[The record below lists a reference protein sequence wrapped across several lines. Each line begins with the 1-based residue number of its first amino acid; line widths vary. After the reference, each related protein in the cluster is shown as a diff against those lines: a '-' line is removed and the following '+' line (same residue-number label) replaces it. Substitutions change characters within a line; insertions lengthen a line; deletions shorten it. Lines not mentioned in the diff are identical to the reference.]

1 MQTGTRLHGFE
12 VTRVREIEELGGR
25 LVEMTHEKTGA
36 QLCWLDRPEEN
47 KAFCIAFKT
56 IPEDSTGVFHI
67 LEHSVLCGSDKYP
80 VKEPF
85 VELLKTS
92 VQTFLNAM
100 TFPDKTVYP
109 FSSRND
115 KDYLNLMDIY
125 LDAVFHPAIYHRPEI
140 FRQEGWRYE
149 NPDTEPVYQGVV
161 LNEMKGAFS
170 SPRTLLENAM
180 NELLFPDNCYRFVSG
195 GDPERIPDLSYEQ
208 FLAMHRKYYHPS
220 NARISLVGSVDLDQ
234 ALEKLDSF
242 LRDYERREADF
253 SIPMQAAGPAR
264 TVERPYEIGPEEP
277 LEQRTILCCGRLW
290 VPFYDRK
297 RNYAASI
304 LADYL
309 AGDND
314 APLKRAVLQAGLAQD
329 FSLSLHDGIQQSWF
343 SWDAFH
349 TDPEKLPEL
358 RRVIR
363 ETLEQIAARGLEPQR
378 LRACCNAYAFGM
390 RDHDNG
396 FGPRSLNEAL
406 DMLDTW
412 NYGGDPAEGL
422 MVEDVLAQLCVR
434 PDPEYFAELMRELLL
449 EQAHCVTLILTPSH
463 SLGAEKAEREA
474 ARLRREAAAWTEAQR
489 QELTAQ
495 AEALAAWQQTPDSP
509 EAIASIPML
518 QRSDLKSRPDPLPM
532 EEGTL
537 GEIPVLRHKAE
548 SKLVR
553 FKLIFSLA
561 ALKLEELPA
570 VELLSRL
577 LGVAGTEFRSAEQL
591 QLQVKERI
599 GKLELRPV
607 VYAGSDPE
615 HCKPL
620 LAVSFVCLAE
630 EAEAAGALA
639 AEILT
644 RSCYTDEKLLR
655 DLLQQANME
664 LQQSLSAA
672 GHQYAMTRMNA
683 YFSAHGVAREY
694 LGGTELAHWMKRR
707 SSAGEAELAALL
719 AQMKALA
726 GRIFTAR
733 RLTLSVSDNCP
744 ASLLGALC
752 SAFPRGEEQPPREMA
767 YAPLGIRQEGI
778 VIPAAV
784 GYACR
789 GSRLTRCGL
798 EYHGSLPILAN
809 VLNFAYLWSEIRVQG
824 GAYGCGFVAGDEG
837 DAGYYTYRDP
847 KPERSLDVMKGAAEF
862 LRSFCA
868 SNPDLS
874 GFVLGA
880 VSTLD
885 PLLNEESR
893 MRLAE
898 SRWFKGLSYERVCRR
913 YRELVNTDCR
923 DLLALLP
930 ILEQISADNAACV
943 TAGAPLLDACGD
955 RLRSRVSV

>member
-1 MQTGTRLHGFE
+1 MQTGTNLHGFQ

-36 QLCWLDRPEEN
+36 RLCWLDRPEEN
-47 KAFCIAFKT
+47 KAFCIAFQT

-115 KDYLNLMDIY
+115 KDYLYLMDIY
-125 LDAVFHPAIYHRPEI
+125 LDAVFHPAIYHKPEI

-161 LNEMKGAFS
+161 LNEMKGAFAD
-170 SPRTLLENAM
+170 PGTILENTM
-180 NELLFPDNCYRFVSG
+180 NQLLFPDNCYRFVSG
-195 GDPERIPDLSYEQ
+195 GDPACIPDLSYEQ
-208 FLAMHRKYYHPS
+208 FLAMHRTYYHPS
-220 NARISLVGSVDLDQ
+220 NARISLVGSVDLDA

-242 LRDYERREADF
+242 LRDYDRREEKFA
-253 SIPMQAAGPAR
+253 IPEQAPVPAC
-264 TVERPYEIGPEEP
+264 TVEVPYEIGPEEP

-363 ETLEQIAARGLEPQR
+363 EAMEQIAAQGLEPQR

-390 RDHDNG
+390 RNHDNG

-434 PDPEYFAELMRELLL
+434 PDPAYFTALMRELLL
-449 EQAHCVTLILTPSH
+449 EEDHCVTLILTPSH

-495 AEALAAWQQTPDSP
+495 AKALDLWQQTPDSP

-518 QRSDLKSRPDPLPM
+518 QLSDLRQSPEPLGA
-532 EEGTL
+532 EETKL
-537 GEIPVLRHKAE
+537 GKTTVLRHPTAE
-548 SKLVR
+548 AICNLRLHFDASDLR
-553 FKLIFSLA
+553 Q
-561 ALKLEELPA
+561 EELP
-570 VELLSRL
+570 LLPVLARL
-577 LGVAGTEFRSAEQL
+577 LGLAQTEAHNGEEL
-591 QLQVKERI
+591 QILVKQRI
-599 GKLELRPV
+599 GRLN
-607 VYAGSDPE
+607 
-615 HCKPL
+615 
-620 LAVSFVCLAE
+620 FQ
-630 EAEAAGALA
+630 AGALPGRDTAHCRVLFTASLACLKEQTRGAAELA
-639 AEILT
+639 AEILRKT
-644 RSCYTDEKLLR
+644 RFCDTTMLR
-655 DLLQQANME
+655 TVLQQAHME
-664 LQQSLSAA
+664 MQMAVTSSGNQFAMTHVSACHTAHGAARELLQGLGLAAWLKQSAA
-672 GHQYAMTRMNA
+672 AGEDELKEMLTAIEKIAKQIFTKPRLTVSC
-683 YFSAHGVAREY
+683 SAHLDDEI
-694 LGGTELAHWMKRR
+694 LTQL
-707 SSAGEAELAALL
+707 LAAFPGDG
-719 AQMKALA
+719 AV
-726 GRIFTAR
+726 
-733 RLTLSVSDNCP
+733 SVP
-744 ASLLGALC
+744 ASY
-752 SAFPRGEEQPPREMA
+752 P
-767 YAPLGIRQEGI
+767 PLGRRQDGFS
-778 VIPAAV
+778 IPAAV
-784 GYACR
+784 GFAAK
-789 GSRLTRCGL
+789 GTNGL
-798 EYHGSLPILAN
+798 VHGRRYHGSLPVLAN
-809 VLNFAYLWSEIRVQG
+809 VLNYQYLWNEIRVLG
-824 GAYGCGFVAGDEG
+824 GAYGCGFLGRDSGELCF
-837 DAGYYTYRDP
+837 YTYRDP
-847 KPERSLDVMKGAAEF
+847 QPGRSLDVFDGAAAF
-862 LRSFCA
+862 LRTFCKG
-868 SNPDLS
+868 NPDLTGPILAS
-874 GFVLGA
+874 VA
-880 VSTLD
+880 NLD
-885 PLLNEESR
+885 PLLNTESR
-893 MRLAE
+893 ISVVEGRFFRGISQE
-898 SRWFKGLSYERVCRR
+898 DVCRW
-913 YRELVNTDCR
+913 YSQLLQTTPEDLLDLVDALEDLRADQTVCVLAGN
-923 DLLALLP
+923 DLLA
-930 ILEQISADNAACV
+930 Q
-943 TAGAPLLDACGD
+943 CGE
-955 RLRSRVSV
+955 RLTENLTL

>member
-1 MQTGTRLHGFE
+1 MQTGTKLHGFE

-109 FSSRND
+109 ISSRND
-115 KDYLNLMDIY
+115 KDFFNLMDIY
-125 LDAVFHPAIYHRPEI
+125 LDAVFHPAIYHKSEI

-149 NPDTEPVYQGVV
+149 NLDTEPVYQGVV

-170 SPRTLLENAM
+170 SPQTLLEKAM

-208 FLAMHRKYYHPS
+208 FLAMHRTYYHPS

-264 TVERPYEIGPEEP
+264 TVELPYEIGPEEP

-329 FSLSLHDGIQQSWF
+329 FSLSLHDGTQQSWF

-422 MVEDVLAQLCVR
+422 MVEDVLARLCVR
-434 PDPEYFAELMRELLL
+434 PDPAYFLALMQELLL
-449 EQAHCVTLILTPSH
+449 EGEHCVTLILTPSH
-463 SLGAEKAEREA
+463 SLGAEKTEREA

-489 QELTAQ
+489 QELTAR

-518 QRSDLKSRPDPLPM
+518 QLSDLRQSPEPLGA
-532 EEGTL
+532 EETKL
-537 GEIPVLRHKAE
+537 GKTTVLRHSTAE
-548 SKLVR
+548 AICNLRLHFDASDLR
-553 FKLIFSLA
+553 Q
-561 ALKLEELPA
+561 EELP
-570 VELLSRL
+570 LLPVLARL
-577 LGVAGTEFRSAEQL
+577 LGLAQTEVHNGEEL
-591 QLQVKERI
+591 QILVKQRI
-599 GKLELRPV
+599 GRLN
-607 VYAGSDPE
+607 
-615 HCKPL
+615 
-620 LAVSFVCLAE
+620 FQ
-630 EAEAAGALA
+630 AGALPGRDTAHCRVLFTASLACLKEQTRGATELA
-639 AEILT
+639 AEILRKT
-644 RSCYTDEKLLR
+644 RFCDTTMLR
-655 DLLQQANME
+655 TVLQQAHME
-664 LQQSLSAA
+664 MQMAVTSSGNQFAITHVSACHTAHGAARELLQGLGLAAWLKQSAA
-672 GHQYAMTRMNA
+672 AEEG
-683 YFSAHGVAREY
+683 
-694 LGGTELAHWMKRR
+694 ELKEMLTAIEKIAKQIFTKPRLTVSCSVHLDD
-707 SSAGEAELAALL
+707 EILTQLLAAFPEGG
-719 AQMKALA
+719 AVPEA
-726 GRIFTAR
+726 
-733 RLTLSVSDNCP
+733 
-744 ASLLGALC
+744 ASY
-752 SAFPRGEEQPPREMA
+752 P
-767 YAPLGIRQEGI
+767 PLGRRQDGFS
-778 VIPAAV
+778 IPAAV
-784 GYACR
+784 GFAAK
-789 GSRLTRCGL
+789 GTNGL
-798 EYHGSLPILAN
+798 VHGRRYHGSLPVLAN
-809 VLNFAYLWSEIRVQG
+809 VLNYQYLWNEIRVLG
-824 GAYGCGFVAGDEG
+824 GAYGCGFLGRDSGELCF
-837 DAGYYTYRDP
+837 YTYRDP
-847 KPERSLDVMKGAAEF
+847 QPGRSLDVFDEAAAF
-862 LRSFCA
+862 LRTFCKG
-868 SNPDLS
+868 NPDLTGHILAS
-874 GFVLGA
+874 
-880 VSTLD
+880 VSNLD
-885 PLLNEESR
+885 PLLNTESR
-893 MRLAE
+893 ISVAEGRFFRGISREDICRWYRQLLQTTPEDLLDLLDALEELRADQTVCVLA
-898 SRWFKGLSYERVCRR
+898 G
-913 YRELVNTDCR
+913 N
-923 DLLALLP
+923 DLLA
-930 ILEQISADNAACV
+930 Q
-943 TAGAPLLDACGD
+943 CGE
-955 RLRSRVSV
+955 RLTENLTF

>member
-109 FSSRND
+109 ISSRND
-115 KDYLNLMDIY
+115 KDFFNLMDIY
-125 LDAVFHPAIYHRPEI
+125 LDAVFHPAIYHKPEI

-149 NPDTEPVYQGVV
+149 SPNAEPVYQGVV

-170 SPRTLLENAM
+170 SPQTLLEKAM

-208 FLAMHRKYYHPS
+208 FLAMHRTYYHPS

-495 AEALAAWQQTPDSP
+495 AEALALWQQTPDSP

-518 QRSDLKSRPDPLPM
+518 QLSDLRQSPEPLGA
-532 EEGTL
+532 EETKL
-537 GEIPVLRHKAE
+537 GKTTVLRHPTAE
-548 SKLVR
+548 AICNLRLHFDASDLR
-553 FKLIFSLA
+553 Q
-561 ALKLEELPA
+561 EELP
-570 VELLSRL
+570 LLPVLARL
-577 LGVAGTEFRSAEQL
+577 LGLAQTEAHNGEEL
-591 QLQVKERI
+591 QILVKQRI
-599 GKLELRPV
+599 GRLNFQARALPGRDT
-607 VYAGSDPE
+607 A
-615 HCKPL
+615 HCRVL
-620 LAVSFVCLAE
+620 FTASLACLKEQTRGAAE
-630 EAEAAGALA
+630 LA
-639 AEILT
+639 AEILRKT
-644 RSCYTDEKLLR
+644 RFCDTALLR
-655 DLLQQANME
+655 TALQQAHME
-664 LQQSLSAA
+664 MQMAVTSSGNQFAMTHVSACHTAHGAARELLQGLGLAAWLKERAAA
-672 GHQYAMTRMNA
+672 GEDELKEMLTAIEKIAKQIFTKPRLTVSC
-683 YFSAHGVAREY
+683 SAHLDDEI
-694 LGGTELAHWMKRR
+694 LTQL
-707 SSAGEAELAALL
+707 LAAFPEGG
-719 AQMKALA
+719 AVPEA
-726 GRIFTAR
+726 
-733 RLTLSVSDNCP
+733 
-744 ASLLGALC
+744 ASY
-752 SAFPRGEEQPPREMA
+752 P
-767 YAPLGIRQEGI
+767 PLGRRQDGFS
-778 VIPAAV
+778 IPAAV
-784 GYACR
+784 GFAAK
-789 GSRLTRCGL
+789 GTNGL
-798 EYHGSLPILAN
+798 VHGRRYHGSLPVLAN
-809 VLNFAYLWSEIRVQG
+809 VLNYQYLWNEIRVLG
-824 GAYGCGFVAGDEG
+824 GAYGCGFLGRDSGELCF
-837 DAGYYTYRDP
+837 YTYRDP
-847 KPERSLDVMKGAAEF
+847 RPGRSLDVFDEAAAF
-862 LRSFCA
+862 LRTFCKG
-868 SNPDLS
+868 NPDLTGHILAS
-874 GFVLGA
+874 
-880 VSTLD
+880 VSNLD
-885 PLLNEESR
+885 PLLNTESR
-893 MRLAE
+893 ISVAE
-898 SRWFKGLSYERVCRR
+898 GRFFRGISREDVCRW
-913 YRELVNTDCR
+913 YRQLLQTTPE
-923 DLLALLP
+923 DLLALLDT
-930 ILEQISADNAACV
+930 LEELRADQTVCV
-943 TAGAPLLDACGD
+943 LAGNDLLAQCGE
-955 RLRSRVSV
+955 RLTENLTL